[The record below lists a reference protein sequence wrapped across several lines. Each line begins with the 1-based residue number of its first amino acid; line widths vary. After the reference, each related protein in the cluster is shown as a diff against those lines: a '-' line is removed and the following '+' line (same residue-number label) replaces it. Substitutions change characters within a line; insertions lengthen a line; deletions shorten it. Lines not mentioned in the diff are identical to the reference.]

1 MQRDQTSVKRNLV
14 TQRRSGTKR
23 TGKEEICDSVCEISR
38 ALLVVGDRWT
48 LLIMRELTFGMRK
61 FEEIQ
66 ALTGMSSHLLSNRLK
81 RMEEEGLLERKEYS
95 SHPVRYEY
103 HATAKGKGLDIVT
116 LALRS
121 WMLRYGHY
129 KPGDEPAFKITYKKT
144 GEIIDAN
151 WQPPRGKPFTFD
163 DVDGALSEAFAAERE
178 ARRAAFQSSKRRAKH
193 GSTNGV
199 LTKKNKR
206 SHTAIPTAMQSSS
219 RRRG

>member
-1 MQRDQTSVKRNLV
+1 M
-14 TQRRSGTKR
+14 
-23 TGKEEICDSVCEISR
+23 GKEEICDSVCEISR
-38 ALLVVGDRWT
+38 ALSVVGDRWT

-103 HATAKGKGLDIVT
+103 HATAKGKGLDVVT

-121 WMLRYGHY
+121 WVLRYGRY

-151 WQPPRGKPFTFD
+151 WQPPRASKTFTFD

-178 ARRAAFQSSKRRAKH
+178 ARRTAFQANKRRAGH
-193 GSTNGV
+193 GSTNGA
-199 LTKKNKR
+199 LTKKSKVT
-206 SHTAIPTAMQSSS
+206 HAAVPTAKKQLSK
-219 RRRG
+219 RRG

>member
-1 MQRDQTSVKRNLV
+1 MYRGRSAIKRNSV
-14 TQRRSGTKR
+14 VHPRSEGQGKV
-23 TGKEEICDSVCEISR
+23 KEEICDSVCEISR
-38 ALLVVGDRWT
+38 ALSVVGDRWT

-103 HATAKGKGLDIVT
+103 HATAKGKGLDVVT

-129 KPGDEPAFKITYKKT
+129 NPGDEPAFKITYKKT

-151 WQPPRGKPFTFD
+151 WQPPRGSKPFTFD

-193 GSTNGV
+193 GSSDGAFAKSKVTPA
-199 LTKKNKR
+199 
-206 SHTAIPTAMQSSS
+206 AIPATKQRS
-219 RRRG
+219 RKRQG